1 MTNKF
6 KNVSDA
12 RFAKALAFYLQ
23 ILNLGNRVSIEI
35 LPKNLR
41 RGPVE
46 SRAWGWCTQLDQLN
60 YEVEIDRGL
69 ASRNVLTVLA
79 HELVHVKQYF
89 TGRLQEHED
98 SVYWL
103 GDICELE
110 YDEQPWEIEAA
121 AMESVMYQAFLE
133 WETK

>member
-1 MTNKF
+1 MTSKF

-46 SRAWGWCTQLDQLN
+46 SRAWGWCTQEDPLT
-60 YEVEIDRGL
+60 YTVEIDRAL
-69 ASRNVLTVLA
+69 APRNVLKVLA

-89 TGRLQEHED
+89 TGRMQEHED

-103 GDICELE
+103 GEICELD

-121 AMESVMYQAFLE
+121 AMESVMYEAFLA